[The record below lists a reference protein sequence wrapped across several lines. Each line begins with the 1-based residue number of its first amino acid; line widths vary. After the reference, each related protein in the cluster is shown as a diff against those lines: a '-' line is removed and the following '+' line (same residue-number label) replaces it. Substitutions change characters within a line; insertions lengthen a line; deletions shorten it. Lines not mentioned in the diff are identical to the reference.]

1 MNIIIVSSLAFCSL
15 VQLCESLADCSQELG
30 CLKSVVD
37 VRQRFH
43 CGIQK
48 AATTSA
54 NGESVFT
61 YSPNDIRNYE
71 ILAVYYNTLRENS
84 TFPNLKVPRPSA
96 NGVGNETFLDS
107 DYCCDPTDKDRCKVY
122 FIFRLS
128 LFYNFYPPT
137 LFRLAFPIVPLTFQ
151 RMEGTFN
158 RTGVHRVC
166 WAKMLFCAT
175 LKNEAISHIVEE
187 FSHEVSTVLIT
198 HLQDIQ
204 ELCYHCNIC
213 TEFRY
218 CRSGYFCQ

>member
-1 MNIIIVSSLAFCSL
+1 MNIIIVTVSSLAFCSL
-15 VQLCESLADCSQELG
+15 VQLCESLADCSQELE

-61 YSPNDIRNYE
+61 YSPNDIKNYA

-84 TFPNLKVPRPSA
+84 TFSNLSRPSA
-96 NGVGNETFLDS
+96 NGVKNETFS
-107 DYCCDPTDKDRCKVY
+107 GSNYCCDPSDKDRCKVY
-122 FIFRLS
+122 FIYRLP

-137 LFRLAFPIVPLTFQ
+137 LFRLAFPIIPLTFQ

-166 WAKMLFCAT
+166 WARMLFCTT
-175 LKNEAISHIVEE
+175 LESEAISHIIEE
-187 FSHEVSTVLIT
+187 FSYEVSTMLIA
-198 HLQDIQ
+198 LIRKV
-204 ELCYHCNIC
+204 C
-213 TEFRY
+213 
-218 CRSGYFCQ
+218 